1 MAGKNKAISV
11 IVAKNVAHDATG
23 IDDLA
28 EGELLIINAAT
39 NAPVAPGSEISDVE
53 AIQIVQGGAGSKR
66 YFSPVISGVDVTG
79 FKGSEYAAAVAQVY
93 TIVCPTAVVGN
104 SYNLVLIHRED
115 QDTLRIRQDKSV
127 YSVEATATSSST
139 LAAALAAKVN
149 ADPNARFTATVD
161 TATIT
166 LTADMPADS
175 DINLVGQF
183 PLISFAQVVLQEV
196 SSTSPYATTEV
207 GTVTEATKPGFGSG
221 TYQVVRTLED
231 NVQGFRGI
239 TNRRKFPAPSQL
251 YFAVAGSTYDVYVLE
266 ANDSH
271 EAGFAPNEIEAPV
284 QMFIAIPDASTTA
297 GAYFEDI
304 INPWVASSPKKL
316 GPVNIVS

>member
-11 IVAKNVAHDATG
+11 FVAKDVAHDATG
-23 IDDLA
+23 ISDLA
-28 EGELLIINAAT
+28 EGELLIINAET
-39 NAPVAPGSEISDVE
+39 NAPVAPGSEISDVA
-53 AIQIVQGGAGSKR
+53 AIQIVQGGAGNKR
-66 YFSPVISGVDVTG
+66 YFSPVITGVDVTG
-79 FKGSEYAAAVAQVY
+79 FTGSEYAAAVAQVH
-93 TIVCPTAVVGN
+93 TVQCPTATVGN

-127 YSVEATATSSST
+127 YSVEATVTSSTT

-149 ADPNARFTATVD
+149 ADSNARCTASSSGD
-161 TATIT
+161 TIT
-166 LTADMPADS
+166 ITADMPADA

-183 PLISFAQVVLQEV
+183 PLIPFMQVALQEV
-196 SSTSPYATTEV
+196 SATAPYTMAEV
-207 GTVTEATKPGFGSG
+207 GTIVETVKPGFGTG
-221 TYQVVRTLED
+221 TYQNIRNLED
-231 NVQGFRGI
+231 SVQGFRGI
-239 TNRRKFPAPSQL
+239 TNRRKFPAPSQV
-251 YFAVAGSTYDVYVLE
+251 YFSVAGATYDVYVLE

-284 QMFIAIPDASTTA
+284 QIFIAIPDASTTA

-304 INPWVASSPKKL
+304 MNPWVASSPKKL

>member
-53 AIQIVQGGAGSKR
+53 AIQIVQGGAGNKR

-79 FKGSEYAAAVAQVY
+79 FTGSEYAAAVAQTY
-93 TIVCPTAVVGN
+93 TVVCPTATVGN

-127 YSVEATATSSST
+127 YSVEATATSAST

-149 ADPNARFTATVD
+149 ADSNARVTASVSSE
-161 TATIT
+161 TIT

-183 PLISFAQVVLQEV
+183 PLIPFAQVVLQEV
-196 SSTSPYATTEV
+196 SATAPYPMTEV
-207 GTVTEATKPGFGSG
+207 GTVTETVKPGFGTG
-221 TYQVVRTLED
+221 TYQNIRNLED
-231 NVQGFRGI
+231 SVQGFRGI
-239 TNRRKFPAPSQL
+239 TNRRKFPAPLQV
-251 YFAVAGSTYDVYVLE
+251 YFSVAGSTYDVYVLE

-271 EAGFAPNEIEAPV
+271 EAGFAPNEIEAPIQIFV
-284 QMFIAIPDASTTA
+284 AIPDASTTA

-304 INPWVASSPKKL
+304 MNPWVASSPKKL